1 MLIRYS
7 WIMYASV
14 CQGVKLKE
22 TCHEHLRVY
31 SAIAIAPKTNS
42 QNCLGPWRA
51 LDRPSSLLANPSGA
65 LSGKSNQA
73 GLQKDLAQL

>member
-22 TCHEHLRVY
+22 TCHSICESVG
-31 SAIAIAPKTNS
+31 SSAIAPKTNS

>member
-14 CQGVKLKE
+14 CIGVKLKE
-22 TCHEHLRVY
+22 SCHLHLRV
-31 SAIAIAPKTNS
+31 SDAKLRAPKTNS